1 MQFIF
6 IIAAGRSGST
16 VLQSLLNSNSNVL
29 IRGENNNFFYETFT
43 TYQSLQKQNKSDER
57 DHPWFGFEHFA
68 PDRYAK
74 MVRKLGRKYL
84 LGDHSRQTTKK
95 LGFKEIRLFN
105 LFNSQ
110 GIYSRKGFLIQKGVE
125 PRTELIAY
133 IKYLKHL
140 FPNSKT
146 IFLRRNP
153 HEIAESGWWKDRS
166 IYDFELLCKDLKSFQ
181 DEFEKIA
188 LPGHDLCID
197 YQLLHSQDMRSIRK
211 SVHEPLGLKFNR
223 LQSKKVLTQKLN
235 HGQWKNIVNKNL

>member
-16 VLQSLLNSNSNVL
+16 VLQSLLNSNSDVL
-29 IRGENNNFFYETFT
+29 IRGENNNFFYETFAA
-43 TYQSLQKQNKSDER
+43 YQSLHKQNKSDQR
-57 DHPWFGFEHFA
+57 NHPWFGFEYFE
-68 PDRYAK
+68 PDQYAK

-84 LGDHSRQTTKK
+84 LGNHSRQTVKK

-110 GIYSRKGFLIQKGVE
+110 GIYSKRDFLARKGVGPK
-125 PRTELIAY
+125 TELIAY
-133 IKYLKHL
+133 LKYLKHL

-166 IYDFELLCKDLKSFQ
+166 IYDFQRLCEDLKSFQ
-181 DEFEKIA
+181 DEFENIA

-211 SVHEPLGLKFNR
+211 SIHEPLGLKFNR
-223 LQSKKVLTQKLN
+223 RQAKEVLMQKLN
-235 HGQWKNIVNKNL
+235 HSQWRGITTKNL